1 MSSAATGEFEYLVFM
16 KQVLLIDDDRDDAE
30 LFKEALS
37 EIDAAIAFE
46 YYDDSKT
53 GLRALLEKYT
63 DLPDV
68 IFLDI
73 NMPIISGWQ
82 CLAEFKKT
90 EHLKHIPVIMFT
102 TSSQD
107 REKDTAK
114 ELGADGFITKPSEYK
129 KLKELLSSVVN
140 N

>member
-1 MSSAATGEFEYLVFM
+1 M

-30 LFKEALS
+30 LFKEALW
-37 EIDAAIAFE
+37 EINSSIAFE
-46 YYDDSKT
+46 HYDDSKT
-53 GLRALLEKYT
+53 GLHVLLEKFT

-82 CLAEFKKT
+82 CLTEFKKT

-107 REKDTAK
+107 RERGIAK

-129 KLKELLSSVVN
+129 ALKELISSVVN